1 MSIFN
6 RLASFVPQFSLGEQI
21 AAGALLFIFMVAVA
35 IGFVIFCDGLKDRFS
50 GMPRIP
56 KAQRNLVNV
65 WRLRMIAKGHAT
77 WKTAPLLMPSQQE
90 LDAMIAE
97 IAEEA
102 QQSASRI
109 ATKTD
114 SLVQVSPEP
123 EAERPEILFENG
135 KAIIR
140 PHTHML
146 VPVSTMRL
154 TFQDGEE
161 LDVFSEMEFA
171 GLSEEDFRAA
181 YAAFTRTQAEL
192 RDIEISPPLN
202 SKFWK
207 DRGKV

>member
-6 RLASFVPQFSLGEQI
+6 RLASFVPQFSIGEQI
-21 AAGALLFIFMVAVA
+21 AAGALLFIFMAGLVAVA
-35 IGFVIFCDGLKDRFS
+35 IGFCDRLKDRPS
-50 GMPRIP
+50 GIPRIR

-77 WKTAPLLMPSQQE
+77 RKTAPLLMPSQQE
-90 LDAMIAE
+90 LDAMLAE

-109 ATKTD
+109 ARETD
-114 SLVQVSPEP
+114 PLVQVSPEP
-123 EAERPEILFENG
+123 EADRPEILFENG

-140 PHTHML
+140 PHTHMV

-161 LDVFSEMEFA
+161 LDVSSNMEFA

-192 RDIEISPPLN
+192 RGIESPPPLN

-207 DRGKV
+207 DR

>member
-1 MSIFN
+1 MSNI
-6 RLASFVPQFSLGEQI
+6 VEQA
-21 AAGALLFIFMVAVA
+21 AAGAPLVVFMAGLVAVA
-35 IGFVIFCDGLKDRFS
+35 IGFVAFCDRLKDRLS
-50 GMPRIP
+50 GIRRIP
-56 KAQRNLVNV
+56 KAQRNLVNA
-65 WRLRMIAKGHAT
+65 WRLHMIAKGRAT
-77 WKTAPLLMPSQQE
+77 WKTAPLLVPSQQE
-90 LDAMIAE
+90 LDAMMAE

-102 QQSASRI
+102 QEPASKI
-109 ATKTD
+109 AIETD

-140 PHTHML
+140 PHTRML

-161 LDVFSEMEFA
+161 LDVSSDMEFA
-171 GLSEEDFRAA
+171 GLNEEDFRAA

-192 RDIEISPPLN
+192 RGIEISPPLN

-207 DRGKV
+207 DRGEKPR